1 MWLIGREMWTDT
13 HCHLDAPELAG
24 ERDLL
29 VHRAVERQV
38 WRMVIPAVCRGNF
51 GEVRK
56 LAHCFPGCA
65 YALGIHPLYVAGA
78 GEDDLEQMRSL
89 LAKHADDARLVAIGE
104 IGLDFYLPELKTGC
118 LREKQEYFFAEQL
131 KMARDTGLPVL
142 LHSRRSV
149 DIVLKYLRRFSVPG
163 GIAHAFNGSFQQ
175 AAVFMDLGFALGFG
189 GAMTYE
195 RACHLRR
202 LAAGLPQEVLV
213 VETDAPDM
221 PPAWLGKQ
229 PNMPEEL
236 PRIGAE
242 LAALRGMTVEA
253 LAEVT
258 TGNALRVLPRLGHL
272 PIGA

>member
-104 IGLDFYLPELKTGC
+104 IGLDFHLPELKTGC

-195 RACHLRR
+195 RARHLRR
-202 LAAGLPQEVLV
+202 LAAGLPQEALV

>member
-1 MWLIGREMWTDT
+1 MWIDT

-29 VHRAVERQV
+29 VHRAMERRV
-38 WRMVIPAVCRGNF
+38 LHLVIPAVCRGNF

-78 GEDDLEQMRSL
+78 GEGDLEQMRSL
-89 LAKHADDARLVAIGE
+89 LAMYADDARLVAIGE
-104 IGLDFYLPELKTGC
+104 IGLDFYLPELKTGS

-131 KMARDTGLPVL
+131 KMARDAGLPVL

-149 DIVLKYLRRFSVPG
+149 DAVLKYLRRFSVPG

-175 AAVFMDLGFALGFG
+175 AAVFVDLGFALGFG
-189 GAMTYE
+189 GAMTYG
-195 RACHLRR
+195 RARHLRR
-202 LAAGLPQEVLV
+202 LAAGLPEEALV

-221 PPAWLGKQ
+221 PPAWLEKRA
-229 PNMPEEL
+229 NMPEEL
-236 PRIGAE
+236 PRIGAVF
-242 LAALRGMTVEA
+242 AALRGMTVEA
-253 LAEVT
+253 LADAT
-258 TGNALRVLPRLGHL
+258 TGNALKVLSRLQYL
-272 PIGA
+272 PMEA